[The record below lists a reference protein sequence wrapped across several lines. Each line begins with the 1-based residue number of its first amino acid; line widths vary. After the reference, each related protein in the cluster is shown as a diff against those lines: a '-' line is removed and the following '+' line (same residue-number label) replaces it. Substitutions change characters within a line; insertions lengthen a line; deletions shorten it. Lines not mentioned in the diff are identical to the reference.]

1 MIEVSLVPREYIDT
15 CWDKIEGFI
24 GKAAEYTYGRY
35 TVSNIYDLVKEDDYQ
50 LWIAFDGPVFKGAV
64 VTNVITYPQR
74 KLLGM
79 QFCGGD
85 ELDTWK
91 EPMLAI
97 LKRFARDL
105 GCEAIESTGRPGWA
119 KIFQN
124 DGYKAAWVTFE
135 LPLDMEKENG

>member
-1 MIEVSLVPREYIDT
+1 
-15 CWDKIEGFI
+15 
-24 GKAAEYTYGRY
+24 
-35 TVSNIYDLVKEDDYQ
+35 
-50 LWIAFDGPVFKGAV
+50 

-91 EPMLAI
+91 EPMLA
-97 LKRFARDL
+97 LLRMFARDL

-124 DGYKAAWVTFE
+124 DGYKATWVTYE
-135 LPLDMEKENG
+135 LPLDMEKDNG